1 MTGKTAV
8 SDAQDTQPALSP
20 ALPAALP
27 ADIAARL
34 LGAVEAMVRETHPDR
49 DIDVRLD
56 SRIERDLGLDS
67 LARVEL
73 LLRLGDVCH
82 TRFPPEALSE
92 AQTPRDL
99 LRLVGRQ
106 VEDDAV
112 HGAAPSVGASSV
124 PLPDAAQT
132 LVEVLE
138 WHAAR
143 QPERQHVILYDEK
156 DAARS
161 LSYAALLLR
170 ARRIAAGLLAEG
182 VEPKQTVA
190 LMLPTGVEYLA
201 SFFGVL
207 LAGAVPVPI
216 YPPARLSQIDEHLAR
231 HGRILANAGA
241 VLIITVPEAQGVASL
256 LGNVAPALRKS
267 MTPAELEREPMDILY
282 RAGAD
287 DLAFLQYTSGSTGD
301 PKGVMLSH
309 ANLLANVRALG
320 HVVKASSEDVFV
332 SWLPLYHDMGLIGAW
347 LGSLY
352 HAMPLVL
359 MSPLTF
365 LARPASWLRAIS
377 EYRGTLSAAP
387 NFAYELV
394 ARKLPE
400 AELDGLDLWS
410 WRLAF
415 NGAEPVIPATLEAFA
430 QRLGGVGFRGVAM
443 TPVYGLA
450 ECSVGLAIP
459 PLDRGPRIDS
469 IDREVFARERIAEP
483 TDPGAANAMLVPACG
498 RALPGH
504 EMRVVDEFD
513 HELAER
519 RVGKLQF
526 RGPSATRGY
535 YRNDEATRKLMRD
548 GWLDSGDF
556 AYLHDGEVYLTGRAK
571 DLIIR
576 GGRNIYPYE
585 LEQAVGALAGIRKGC
600 VAVFAA
606 TDPGGGTE
614 KLVVMAE
621 TRETA
626 AEPRARLTDE
636 INRVSIDVVGI
647 PADEIVLAPPY
658 TVLKTSSGK
667 IRRAA
672 SREIFE
678 RGAIGGRRSSAWW
691 QIARLA
697 SAALLSRLS
706 THLRSAASTVYGL
719 YAWLV
724 FGLLA
729 VPTWTITALARK
741 PTVGRIAV
749 HLATRLFLYLIGMRA
764 RRVSPSRVP
773 GKPHVL
779 VCNHASY
786 LDSVVLYAIL
796 PPQAR
801 YAFVAKREL
810 ESHWFPRLFLRG
822 LGTLFVDRFAAR
834 QGAEDAQ
841 AMVAALEAGQSL
853 VVFPEGTFSR
863 EAGLRYF
870 RMGAFVAAAKAG
882 LPIAT
887 AGLRGMRAVLRDK
900 TRLPRHGR
908 IEFELGATLVPIAD
922 DWQAAVR
929 LRDQARS
936 QMLELC
942 GEPDLGNW
950 PAA

>member
-1 MTGKTAV
+1 MSGSAAV
-8 SDAQDTQPALSP
+8 SESKNSR
-20 ALPAALP
+20 PAASP
-27 ADIAARL
+27 DFSAQL
-34 LGAVEAMVRETHPDR
+34 LATVDAMVRETHPDR
-49 DIDVRLD
+49 AIEVRLD

-99 LRLVGRQ
+99 LRFVGQHDADDDVVPRQ
-106 VEDDAV
+106 
-112 HGAAPSVGASSV
+112 AASVGASSV
-124 PLPDAAQT
+124 PLPDQAQT

-143 QPERQHVILYDEK
+143 QPHRDHVVLYDDKES
-156 DAARS
+156 ARTV
-161 LSYAALLLR
+161 SYAALLLH

-256 LGNVAPALRKS
+256 LATVAPALRKS
-267 MTPAELEREPMDILY
+267 VTPAELEREPMDILH
-282 RAGAD
+282 RAAAD

-309 ANLLANVRALG
+309 ANLLANIRALG
-320 HVVKASSEDVFV
+320 RVVKASSEDVFV

-377 EYRGTLSAAP
+377 RHRGTLSAAP
-387 NFAYELV
+387 NFAYDLI
-394 ARKLPE
+394 ARKLPD
-400 AELDGLDLWS
+400 AELAGLDLWS

-430 QRLGGVGFRGVAM
+430 QRLGGVGFRRASM

-459 PLDRGPRIDS
+459 PLDRGPRIDA
-469 IDREVFARERIAEP
+469 IDRERFARERIAQP
-483 TDPGAANAMLVPACG
+483 IDPGAVSAMLVPACG

-504 EMRVVDEFD
+504 EMRVVDDFD

-519 RVGKLQF
+519 HVGKLQF

-535 YRNDEATRKLMRD
+535 YRNEDATRKLIRD
-548 GWLDSGDF
+548 GWIDSGDY

-585 LEQAVGALAGIRKGC
+585 LEQAVGALPGIRKGC

-606 TDPGGGTE
+606 TDPAGGTE
-614 KLVVMAE
+614 KLVIMAE

-636 INRVSIDVVGI
+636 INRISIDVVGM

-691 QIARLA
+691 QMARLA
-697 SAALLSRLS
+697 TAAALSRAG
-706 THLRSAASTVYGL
+706 TQLRSAATTLFGL

-729 VPTWTITALARK
+729 VPTWTITAFARQ
-741 PTVGRIAV
+741 PAVGRVTV
-749 HLATRLFLYLIGMRA
+749 HLATRVFLHLIGMRA
-764 RRVSPSRVP
+764 RRISASRVP

-801 YAFVAKREL
+801 YVFVAKREL
-810 ESHWFPRLFLRG
+810 DSHWFPRLFLRG
-822 LGTLFVDRFAAR
+822 LGTLFVDRYVAR

-841 AMVAALEAGQSL
+841 ALVAALQAGQSL

-870 RMGAFVAAAKAG
+870 RMGAFVASTKSG

-887 AGLRGMRAVLRDK
+887 AVLRGTRAVLRDK
-900 TRLPRHGR
+900 TWLPRHGKF
-908 IEFELGATLVPIAD
+908 EFELGATLVPTAD
-922 DWQAAVR
+922 DWQATVR

-936 QMLELC
+936 QILALC

>member
-1 MTGKTAV
+1 MTGNRAV
-8 SDAQDTQPALSP
+8 SEPRRSRPAP
-20 ALPAALP
+20 AP
-27 ADIAARL
+27 DIAAQL
-34 LGAVEAMVRETHPDR
+34 LGAIEAMVRETHPGR

-99 LRLVGRQ
+99 LRFVGRHD
-106 VEDDAV
+106 VDEDAV
-112 HGAAPSVGASSV
+112 HGATPSVGGSDV
-124 PLPDAAQT
+124 PLPDDAQT

-143 QPERQHVILYDEK
+143 QPERDHVVLYDEK
-156 DAARS
+156 DGARTVG
-161 LSYAALLLR
+161 YAALLQR

-182 VEPKQTVA
+182 VEPKQTIA

-216 YPPARLSQIDEHLAR
+216 YPPARLSQIEEHLAR

-241 VLIITVPEAQGVASL
+241 VLIVTVTEAQGVASL
-256 LGNVAPALRKS
+256 LATVAPALRKS
-267 MTPAELEREPMDILY
+267 VTPAELEREPMDILY
-282 RAGAD
+282 RASAD

-301 PKGVMLSH
+301 PKGVMLTH
-309 ANLLANVRALG
+309 ANLLANIRALG
-320 HVVKASSEDVFV
+320 RVVKASSQDVFV

-377 EYRGTLSAAP
+377 QYRGTLSAAP
-387 NFAYELV
+387 NFAYELI

-400 AELDGLDLWS
+400 ADLAGLDLWS

-430 QRLGGVGFRGVAM
+430 LRLGGVGFRGTSMA
-443 TPVYGLA
+443 PVYGLA

-469 IDREVFARERIAEP
+469 IDRERFARERVAEP
-483 TDPGAANAMLVPACG
+483 IDPGAVSAMPVPSCG

-504 EMRVVDEFD
+504 EIRVVDDFD

-519 RVGKLQF
+519 RVGILQF

-535 YRNDEATRKLMRD
+535 FHNDDATRKLIHD

-585 LEQAVGALAGIRKGC
+585 LEQAVGALSGIRKGC

-606 TDPGGGTE
+606 TDPVSGSE

-626 AEPRARLTDE
+626 DEARAHLTDE
-636 INRVSIDVVGI
+636 INRISIDVVGM
-647 PADEIVLAPPY
+647 PAVDIVLAPPY

-697 SAALLSRLS
+697 SAALVSRLG
-706 THLRSAASTVYGL
+706 THLRSVAATAYGL

-729 VPTWTITALARK
+729 LPTWAITAFARK
-741 PTVGRIAV
+741 PAVGRVTV
-749 HLATRLFLYLIGMRA
+749 HLATRLFLHLIGMRVP
-764 RRVSPSRVP
+764 RVSASRVP

-779 VCNHASY
+779 ACNHASY

-801 YAFVAKREL
+801 YVFVAKREL
-810 ESHWFPRLFLRG
+810 DNHWFTRLFLRG
-822 LGTLFVDRFAAR
+822 LGTLFVERFSAR

-841 AMVAALEAGQSL
+841 AMVAALQGGQSL

-863 EAGLRYF
+863 EAGLRHF
-870 RMGAFVAAAKAG
+870 RMGAFVAAVGSG

-900 TRLPRHGR
+900 TRLPRHGK
-908 IEFELGATLVPIAD
+908 IEFELGATLVPTAD
-922 DWQAAVR
+922 GWQAAVR

-936 QMLELC
+936 QMLKLC